1 MKTLSKKALASKMMA
16 VFGCCI
22 LVMGLSAC
30 SDDDKSLGQ
39 TTISVTS
46 FSPESGLPGTEVT
59 ISGSNFGDEAKVFF
73 NEAEATDY
81 VSRSSTSIVVR
92 VPENASTGRIGV
104 LSGKNDYGFSA
115 TEFRFIQGAVIERLS
130 MTSAPVGSTL
140 TITGHNFFDLDLSDI
155 TVWFGSASSK
165 ALAATST
172 EVTTT
177 VPEGAEDGP
186 IAIQFGSIQKVY
198 GPEFTV
204 GAIVNALQDYYFSH
218 NDVVMTSGKSN
229 PCSYSDVNGGGVCF
243 YDKGVYADGYNS
255 NSEVKSFTIWD
266 SNNGDAIMFMVN
278 LDAEDDYYL
287 YFGTKGKVT
296 GNITISAGS
305 DRNSFTQSI
314 TNECSANGYGWP
326 TTQYEFGSYHLAA
339 GVNYIRIDFGTGL
352 ALTDLHITNK
362 RLTGDDIIPGKEAIK
377 GLFAHDFNDNT
388 LGCFK
393 TSWSWDPSYAKAVNQ
408 YMEVYFNQAAL
419 DADNRRE
426 RRGAEVA
433 CDFTTNSEGWY
444 GFKIFLPDGLF
455 PKNIDGSVIAQIFN
469 SGNSNTW
476 AGHVKI
482 NHDKLVMSYRGSAA
496 ASAEVNKE
504 VGTLTWDKWTPIVV
518 YFRAG
523 RNRQGNIKVWM
534 GDNITEDNP
543 TFDSGG
549 INFAF
554 GEWIDDTHLN
564 NVARDDYKAA
574 SLGPKFGLYVS
585 TGGDRTIRF
594 DDLKALEGNPTG
606 AFGIVKP

>member
-104 LSGKNDYGFSA
+104 LSGKSDYGFSA
-115 TEFRFIQGAVIERLS
+115 TEFQFIQGAVIERLS

-140 TITGHNFFDLDLSDI
+140 TITGHNFFDLDLDDI

-266 SNNGDAIMFMVN
+266 S
-278 LDAEDDYYL
+278 
-287 YFGTKGKVT
+287 
-296 GNITISAGS
+296 ITSRHFLS
-305 DRNSFTQSI
+305 LRC
-314 TNECSANGYGWP
+314 ECSWVFISDSYLCCICPIQVSPWSLCTMTNTP
-326 TTQYEFGSYHLAA
+326 STTPSMS
-339 GVNYIRIDFGTGL
+339 
-352 ALTDLHITNK
+352 
-362 RLTGDDIIPGKEAIK
+362 DIS
-377 GLFAHDFNDNT
+377 LNS
-388 LGCFK
+388 L
-393 TSWSWDPSYAKAVNQ
+393 S
-408 YMEVYFNQAAL
+408 AAL
-419 DADNRRE
+419 ME
-426 RRGAEVA
+426 
-433 CDFTTNSEGWY
+433 CL
-444 GFKIFLPDGLF
+444 I
-455 PKNIDGSVIAQIFN
+455 
-469 SGNSNTW
+469 
-476 AGHVKI
+476 
-482 NHDKLVMSYRGSAA
+482 
-496 ASAEVNKE
+496 
-504 VGTLTWDKWTPIVV
+504 
-518 YFRAG
+518 
-523 RNRQGNIKVWM
+523 
-534 GDNITEDNP
+534 
-543 TFDSGG
+543 
-549 INFAF
+549 
-554 GEWIDDTHLN
+554 
-564 NVARDDYKAA
+564 A
-574 SLGPKFGLYVS
+574 SLLPVS
-585 TGGDRTIRF
+585 
-594 DDLKALEGNPTG
+594 P
-606 AFGIVKP
+606 